1 MPIAKAAHL
10 GARVLRK
17 LARGLESAA
26 GAQTRDIH
34 RSMAAYDMAGRP
46 DETHYLAQYWAAIEP
61 ALAAH
66 LPSRTG
72 RILDLGCGQGRLT
85 VPLARWLEGGNVTGV
100 DLTPSAVAAARAYAA
115 EAGVRATFIDGDALA
130 FANGIDEGSIDA
142 VFMLEI
148 SFFMPRYRE
157 LLARA
162 AKLLRPG
169 GLLGV
174 SFRGQYFNL
183 LGAARAGDWASAR
196 LTRDAREG
204 HWLGGTTWFSWHTP
218 DDVRALIAAEG
229 LHLDALRGIGV
240 LSGIENDPLSLI
252 AQPSRLDDDA
262 RAQLLELELSLA
274 ETYAGNGRY
283 ILVLSTKPQ
292 LEAVPR

>member
-17 LARGLESAA
+17 LARGLEAA
-26 GAQTRDIH
+26 SGAQTRDIH
-34 RSMAAYDMAGRP
+34 RSMAAYDMAGRS
-46 DETHYLAQYWAAIEP
+46 DETHYLAQYWAFIEP
-61 ALAAH
+61 ALQAH
-66 LPSRTG
+66 LPSRSG

-85 VPLARWLEGGNVTGV
+85 VPLARWLQGGAVTGV
-100 DLTPSAVAAARAYAA
+100 DLTPSAIAAARAYAS
-115 EAGVRATFIDGDALA
+115 EAGVRATFVEGDALA
-130 FANGIDEGSIDA
+130 FANAIEDASVDA

-157 LLARA
+157 LIARA
-162 AKLLRPG
+162 AKLLKPG
-169 GLLGV
+169 GLLAV

-218 DDVRALIAAEG
+218 DDVRGIIAAEG
-229 LHLDALRGIGV
+229 LRLDALRGIGV

-252 AQPSRLDDDA
+252 AQPSVLDDAA
-262 RAQLLELELSLA
+262 RAQLLDLELSLA
-274 ETYAGNGRY
+274 EAYAGNGRY
-283 ILVLSTKPQ
+283 ILALSTKPQ
-292 LEAVPR
+292 LEAVFR